1 MPIVSIFFGIV
12 IRLYNDDHN
21 PPHFHAMYGEFEAII
36 EIRSG
41 KILGGRLPTKAK
53 KLVEEWRKKHIRELN
68 SAWSAVESMKS
79 PKRIKG
85 LE

>member
-12 IRLYNDDHN
+12 IRLYHGDHN
-21 PPHFHAMYGEFEAII
+21 PPHFHASYGDFEAII
-36 EIRSG
+36 EIKSG
-41 KILGGRLPTKAK
+41 KVIEGKLPPKAT
-53 KLVEEWRKKHIRELN
+53 KLVEEWRRKNLSELN
-68 SAWSAVESMKS
+68 SAWAAVAALKA